1 MNKISDD
8 ILCKVEKPA
17 RYVGGELNQ
26 VIKNPNEVDIRFAF
40 CFPDVYEVGMSHLG
54 TRILYHTINERP
66 DTYCE
71 RSFAPWPNEVDIRFA
86 FCFPDVYEVGMSHL
100 GTRILYHT
108 INERPDTYCER
119 SFAPWPDMEKL
130 MRENNIPLYNLETK
144 DSLDKFDILG
154 FTLQYE
160 MSYTNI
166 LNMLDM
172 SGITIRASERGEDE
186 PIVMA
191 GGPCAY
197 NPEPLY
203 DIVDFFEIGEGE
215 EMMNDVLEVYK
226 KYKGKGKK
234 KEFLREISKIRGIY
248 VPSLYDVT
256 YNEDGTIKEFKP
268 NEVYKKYKGKG
279 KKKEFLR
286 EISKIRGIYVPSLYD
301 VTYNE
306 DGTIKEFKPKYDD
319 VPAKVQ
325 KRVVNNFDAVS
336 FPEEMI
342 VPYTEIVHD
351 RIVLE
356 TFRGCTNGCR
366 FCQAGM
372 IYRPVREKTTNTL
385 LEQARKAVKATG
397 YQEISLASLSTCDYS
412 DIQRLI
418 TQLVSEHEDNKVGVA
433 LPSIRVDAFDV
444 DLIKEI
450 QKVRK
455 TGLTFAPEAGSQR
468 MRDIIN
474 KGLTEDRILAAAKNA
489 FESGW
494 STMKLYFMV
503 GLPYETTED
512 ARGIGELAEKIADVY
527 FATPKEKRSKGLK
540 ITVSTSI
547 LVPKPFTPF
556 QWAPMEKPEIVAER
570 IKAVKDSIKEK
581 RSKGLKITVSTSIL
595 VPKPFTPFQWAPME
609 KPEIVAE
616 RIKAVKDSINSRSIN
631 YNYHEQETSFME
643 AVFARGDRR
652 ACDVLIKAF
661 EKGAKFDGWSEFF
674 SKQIWDEA
682 MADCDFN
689 PDFYV
694 YREKSYDEVLP
705 WDFIDIGVNR
715 KYLEREN
722 EKAKN
727 AELTKNCREGCTG
740 CGINVNFKE
749 GKCFEGALCN

>member
-71 RSFAPWPNEVDIRFA
+71 R
-86 FCFPDVYEVGMSHL
+86 
-100 GTRILYHT
+100 T
-108 INERPDTYCER
+108 
-119 SFAPWPDMEKL
+119 FAPWPDMEAL
-130 MRENNIPLYNLETK
+130 MRENNIPLYTLETK

-186 PIVMA
+186 PIIMA

-215 EMMNDVLEVYK
+215 EMMNDVLDVYK
-226 KYKGKGKK
+226 KYKGKGQ
-234 KEFLREISKIRGIY
+234 
-248 VPSLYDVT
+248 
-256 YNEDGTIKEFKP
+256 
-268 NEVYKKYKGKG
+268 
-279 KKKEFLR
+279 KKEFLR

-418 TQLVSEHEDNKVGVA
+418 TQLVAEHEDNKVGVA

-503 GLPYETTED
+503 GLP
-512 ARGIGELAEKIADVY
+512 
-527 FATPKEKRSKGLK
+527 
-540 ITVSTSI
+540 
-547 LVPKPFTPF
+547 
-556 QWAPMEKPEIVAER
+556 
-570 IKAVKDSIKEK
+570 
-581 RSKGLKITVSTSIL
+581 
-595 VPKPFTPFQWAPME
+595 
-609 KPEIVAE
+609 
-616 RIKAVKDSINSRSIN
+616 
-631 YNYHEQETSFME
+631 
-643 AVFARGDRR
+643 
-652 ACDVLIKAF
+652 
-661 EKGAKFDGWSEFF
+661 
-674 SKQIWDEA
+674 
-682 MADCDFN
+682 
-689 PDFYV
+689 
-694 YREKSYDEVLP
+694 
-705 WDFIDIGVNR
+705 
-715 KYLEREN
+715 
-722 EKAKN
+722 
-727 AELTKNCREGCTG
+727 
-740 CGINVNFKE
+740 
-749 GKCFEGALCN
+749 

>member
-1 MNKISDD
+1 MNKITDD
-8 ILCKVEKPA
+8 ILCKVEKPS

-26 VIKNPNEVDIRFAF
+26 VIKNPDDVNIRFAF

-54 TRILYHTINERP
+54 TRILYHTINERK

-71 RSFAPWPNEVDIRFA
+71 RVF
-86 FCFPDVYEVGMSHL
+86 
-100 GTRILYHT
+100 T
-108 INERPDTYCER
+108 
-119 SFAPWPDMEKL
+119 PWPDMEGL
-130 MRENNIPLYNLETK
+130 MRENNIKLFSLETK
-144 DSLDKFDILG
+144 TSLDKFDMLG

-166 LNMLDM
+166 LNMLHM
-172 SGITIRASERGEDE
+172 SGIPIRASERGEDE
-186 PIVMA
+186 PIIMA

-215 EMMNDVLEVYK
+215 EMMNDVLEVYARHK
-226 KYKGKGKK
+226 ANGKVNK
-234 KEFLREISKIRGIY
+234 KEFLREISKIGG
-248 VPSLYDVT
+248 V
-256 YNEDGTIKEFKP
+256 
-268 NEVYKKYKGKG
+268 
-279 KKKEFLR
+279 
-286 EISKIRGIYVPSLYD
+286 YVPSLYD

-306 DGTIKEFKPKYDD
+306 DGTIKEFKPKYED
-319 VPAKVQ
+319 VPAKVK
-325 KRVVNNFDAVS
+325 KRIVNDFDSVA
-336 FPEEMI
+336 FPDEMI

-351 RIVLE
+351 RVVLE
-356 TFRGCTNGCR
+356 TARGCTNGCR

-385 LEQARKAVKATG
+385 LEQARKALKATG
-397 YQEISLASLSTCDYS
+397 YNEVSLASLSICDYS
-412 DIQRLI
+412 NIQNLI
-418 TQLVSEHEDNKVGVA
+418 SSLILEHEGDKVGIA
-433 LPSIRVDAFDV
+433 LPSIRVDAFSV

-474 KGLTEDRILAAAKNA
+474 KGLTEERILEAAKSA

-494 STMKLYFMV
+494 STIKLYFIL

-512 ARGIGELAEKIADVY
+512 AAGIGELAEKMADVY
-527 FATPKEKRSKGLK
+527 FGIPKNVRNKGLK

-556 QWAPMEKPEIVAER
+556 QWAPMARPEIVDER
-570 IKAVKDSIKEK
+570 IKAVRGAIK
-581 RSKGLKITVSTSIL
+581 
-595 VPKPFTPFQWAPME
+595 
-609 KPEIVAE
+609 
-616 RIKAVKDSINSRSIN
+616 SRSIV

-652 ACDVLIKAF
+652 TCDVLIKAF
-661 EKGAKFDGWSEFF
+661 EKGAKFDGWSEYFNMD
-674 SKQIWDEA
+674 IWNEA
-682 MADCDFN
+682 MAECNLD

-694 YREKSYDEVLP
+694 YRDRSYEEILP

-722 EKAKN
+722 EKAKK
-727 AELTKNCREGCTG
+727 AELTRNCLEGCTG

-749 GKCFEGALCN
+749 GKCFEGAIRN

>member
-1 MNKISDD
+1 MNKLSDD
-8 ILCKVEKPA
+8 ILCKVEKPS
-17 RYVGGELNQ
+17 RYVGGELNA
-26 VIKNPNEVDIRFAF
+26 VIKNPKDVDIRFAF

-54 TRILYHTINERP
+54 TRILYHTINERK

-71 RSFAPWPNEVDIRFA
+71 RVF
-86 FCFPDVYEVGMSHL
+86 
-100 GTRILYHT
+100 T
-108 INERPDTYCER
+108 
-119 SFAPWPDMEKL
+119 PWPDMEQL
-130 MRENNIPLYNLETK
+130 MKENNIPLYALETK
-144 DSLDKFDILG
+144 DSVSEFDILG

-166 LNMLDM
+166 LNMLHM
-172 SGITIRASERGEDE
+172 SGITVRASERGEDE

-203 DIVDFFEIGEGE
+203 DIVDFFELGEGE
-215 EMMNDVLEVYK
+215 EMMNDVLDVY
-226 KYKGKGKK
+226 
-234 KEFLREISKIRGIY
+234 R
-248 VPSLYDVT
+248 
-256 YNEDGTIKEFKP
+256 
-268 NEVYKKYKGKG
+268 KYKGKG

-306 DGTIKEFKPKYDD
+306 DGTIKEFKPKFDD
-319 VPAKVQ
+319 VPAVVK
-325 KRVVNNFDAVS
+325 KRVVNDFDSVA

-342 VPYTEIVHD
+342 VPYTEVVHD

-385 LEQARKAVKATG
+385 LEQARNAVKATG

-418 TQLVSEHEDNKVGVA
+418 TQLVAEHEGNKVGIA

-455 TGLTFAPEAGSQR
+455 TGLTLAPEAGSQR

-474 KGLTEDRILAAAKNA
+474 KGLTEESILRAVKNA

-494 STMKLYFMV
+494 STIKLYFMV

-512 ARGIGELAEKIADVY
+512 ARGIGELAEKIADEY
-527 FATPKEKRSKGLK
+527 FAVPKGVRSKGLK

-556 QWAPMEKPEIVAER
+556 QWAPMATPEIVSER
-570 IKAVKDSIKEK
+570 IGAVKD
-581 RSKGLKITVSTSIL
+581 
-595 VPKPFTPFQWAPME
+595 A
-609 KPEIVAE
+609 
-616 RIKAVKDSINSRSIN
+616 INSRSIN
-631 YNYHEQETSFME
+631 YNYHEQKVSFME

-652 ACDVLIKAF
+652 TCDVLVKAF
-661 EKGAKFDGWSEFF
+661 EKGAKFDGWSEYFDIN
-674 SKQIWDEA
+674 IWKEA
-682 MADCDFN
+682 MEECNLD

-694 YREKSYDEVLP
+694 YRERSYDEVLP
-705 WDFIDIGVNR
+705 WDFIDIGVDR
-715 KYLEREN
+715 KYIQREN

>member
-1 MNKISDD
+1 
-8 ILCKVEKPA
+8 
-17 RYVGGELNQ
+17 
-26 VIKNPNEVDIRFAF
+26 
-40 CFPDVYEVGMSHLG
+40 MSHLG
-54 TRILYHTINERP
+54 TRILYHTINERK

-71 RSFAPWPNEVDIRFA
+71 RA
-86 FCFPDVYEVGMSHL
+86 
-100 GTRILYHT
+100 
-108 INERPDTYCER
+108 
-119 SFAPWPDMEKL
+119 FAPWPDMEEL
-130 MRENNIPLYNLETK
+130 MRKNNISLGTLETK
-144 DSLDKFDILG
+144 DPLNQFDILG

-172 SGITIRASERGEDE
+172 SGITIRSSERGEDE
-186 PIVMA
+186 PIIMA

-215 EMMNDVLEVYK
+215 EMMNDVLEVYARHK
-226 KYKGKGKK
+226 ANGKVNK
-234 KEFLREISKIRGIY
+234 KEFLREISKIGGIY

-256 YNEDGTIKEFKP
+256 YND
-268 NEVYKKYKGKG
+268 
-279 KKKEFLR
+279 
-286 EISKIRGIYVPSLYD
+286 
-301 VTYNE
+301 
-306 DGTIKEFKPKYDD
+306 DGTIKEFKPKYED
-319 VPAKVQ
+319 VPAKVK
-325 KRVVNNFDAVS
+325 KRIVNDFDSVA
-336 FPEEMI
+336 FPDEMI

-351 RIVLE
+351 RVVLE
-356 TFRGCTNGCR
+356 TARGCTNGCR

-385 LEQARKAVKATG
+385 LEQARKALKATG
-397 YQEISLASLSTCDYS
+397 YNEVSLASLSICDYS
-412 DIQRLI
+412 NIQNLI
-418 TQLVSEHEDNKVGVA
+418 SSLILEHEGDKVGIA
-433 LPSIRVDAFDV
+433 LPSIRVDAFSV

-474 KGLTEDRILAAAKNA
+474 KGLTEERILEAAKSA

-494 STMKLYFMV
+494 STIKLYFIL

-512 ARGIGELAEKIADVY
+512 AAGIGELAEKMADVY
-527 FATPKEKRSKGLK
+527 FGIPKNVRNKGLK

-556 QWAPMEKPEIVAER
+556 QWAPMARPEIVDER
-570 IKAVKDSIKEK
+570 IKAVRGAIK
-581 RSKGLKITVSTSIL
+581 
-595 VPKPFTPFQWAPME
+595 
-609 KPEIVAE
+609 
-616 RIKAVKDSINSRSIN
+616 SRSIV

-652 ACDVLIKAF
+652 TCDVLMKAF
-661 EKGAKFDGWSEFF
+661 EKGAKFDGWSEYFNMD
-674 SKQIWDEA
+674 IWNEA
-682 MADCDFN
+682 MSECNLD

-694 YREKSYDEVLP
+694 YRDRSYEEILP

-722 EKAKN
+722 EKAKK
-727 AELTKNCREGCTG
+727 AELTKNCLEGCTG

-749 GKCFEGALCN
+749 GKCFEGAIRN

>member
-1 MNKISDD
+1 MNKINDD

-26 VIKNPNEVDIRFAF
+26 VVKNPEDVNIRFAF

-54 TRILYHTINERP
+54 TRILYHTINERK

-71 RSFAPWPNEVDIRFA
+71 RV
-86 FCFPDVYEVGMSHL
+86 
-100 GTRILYHT
+100 
-108 INERPDTYCER
+108 
-119 SFAPWPDMEKL
+119 FAPWPDMEKL
-130 MRENNIPLYNLETK
+130 MRENNIPLYTLETK
-144 DSLDKFDILG
+144 EALGSFDMLG

-166 LNMLDM
+166 LNMLNM

-215 EMMNDVLEVYK
+215 EMMNDVLDVYS

-234 KEFLREISKIRGIY
+234 QEFLREISKIRGIY

-256 YNEDGTIKEFKP
+256 YNEDGTIKEF
-268 NEVYKKYKGKG
+268 
-279 KKKEFLR
+279 L
-286 EISKIRGIYVPSLYD
+286 
-301 VTYNE
+301 
-306 DGTIKEFKPKYDD
+306 PKYED

-325 KRVVNNFDAVS
+325 KRVVNDFDKVE
-336 FPEEMI
+336 FPEEVI

-351 RIVLE
+351 RVVLE

-372 IYRPVREKTTNTL
+372 IYRPIREKTTNTL
-385 LEQARKAVKATG
+385 MEQARRAIKATG
-397 YQEISLASLSTCDYS
+397 YNEISLSSLSTCDYS

-418 TQLVSEHEDNKVGVA
+418 SQLVAEHEGNKVGIA
-433 LPSIRVDAFDV
+433 LPSIRVDAFSV

-474 KGLTEDRILAAAKNA
+474 KGLTEEKILGAVKSA

-494 STMKLYFMV
+494 STIKLYFMV
-503 GLPYETTED
+503 GLPYEEIED
-512 ARGIGELAEKIADVY
+512 CRGIGELAEKMADIY
-527 FATPKEKRSKGLK
+527 FRTPREKRNKGLK

-556 QWAPMEKPEIVAER
+556 QWAPMAKPD
-570 IKAVKDSIKEK
+570 AVKEKIGAVRDAIK
-581 RSKGLKITVSTSIL
+581 
-595 VPKPFTPFQWAPME
+595 
-609 KPEIVAE
+609 
-616 RIKAVKDSINSRSIN
+616 SRSIN
-631 YNYHEQETSFME
+631 YNYHEQTTSFME

-652 ACDVLIKAF
+652 TCDVLIKAF

-674 SKQIWDEA
+674 SIDIWKEA
-682 MADCDFN
+682 MEECNLD

-694 YREKSYDEVLP
+694 YRERRYDEVLP

-715 KYLEREN
+715 KYLQIEN
-722 EKAKN
+722 EKAKR

-740 CGINVNFKE
+740 CGIDINFKE